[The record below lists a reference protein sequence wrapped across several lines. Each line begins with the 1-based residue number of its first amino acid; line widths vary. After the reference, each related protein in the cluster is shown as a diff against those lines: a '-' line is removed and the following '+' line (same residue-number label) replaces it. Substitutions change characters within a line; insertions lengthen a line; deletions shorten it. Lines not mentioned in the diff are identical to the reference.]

1 MFQLTFLPIS
11 EDPLFNSRAKIY
23 SSAKVQNEDTAP
35 TAINFASNGAASMKV
50 PTSVQYLKVPNL
62 VMSTSGLTPTMINP
76 KLQNVQVK
84 QELDSPHQNSSTQ
97 NTKQISENLYPQA
110 SPVDVLTTKHNDST
124 DQVTNEKTKMLEES
138 MEDTENKTFI
148 LAPTPAQLGKA
159 PLQRRQH
166 MGMYKR
172 MYFFLRFKLYSI
184 HL

>member
-11 EDPLFNSRAKIY
+11 EDPLFNSRAKIF
-23 SSAKVQNEDTAP
+23 SSAKVQNEDTAV
-35 TAINFASNGAASMKV
+35 NFASNGTANMKV
-50 PTSVQYLKVPNL
+50 PNSVQYLKVPNL
-62 VMSTSGLTPTMINP
+62 VMSTSGLTPTLINP
-76 KLQNVQVK
+76 KLQK
-84 QELDSPHQNSSTQ
+84 LDSPHQNSSTQ
-97 NTKQISENLYPQA
+97 NTKQISENVYPQA

-166 MGMYKR
+166 MGMYKSL
-172 MYFFLRFKLYSI
+172 YFFLLFKLYSV
-184 HL
+184 HLKR